1 LTGTLESCGC
11 NADTMLE
18 STTFRNQ
25 EGYLTK
31 FRNQTVAHSA
41 TKRVAIP
48 QHSATKGGHPS
59 LLEEGGVG
67 ADDGEEGAQ
76 RQQEEAHLG
85 LPDGPLPPRRAVDE
99 RGEDVDHRR
108 PEQRP

>member
-1 LTGTLESCGC
+1 
-11 NADTMLE
+11 MLE

-76 RQQEEAHLG
+76 RQQEEAHLPYIG
-85 LPDGPLPPRRAVDE
+85 AEWCSGWKWGMGWVGWGGGSRRKPTCHIWA
-99 RGEDVDHRR
+99 G
-108 PEQRP
+108 